1 MQAWE
6 EKYFER
12 EEGREEG
19 RAEGRTEGERL
30 KLISQIQKKILRG
43 KSLEET
49 ADALEEETDSIRELY
64 DLITHNQGKTEQE
77 IFDLWNS
84 R

>member
-12 EEGREEG
+12 EEGRE
-19 RAEGRTEGERL
+19 EGRTEGERL

-43 KSLEET
+43 KSERKVLVNT
-49 ADALEEETDSIRELY
+49 TTTIS
-64 DLITHNQGKTEQE
+64 QK
-77 IFDLWNS
+77 
-84 R
+84 